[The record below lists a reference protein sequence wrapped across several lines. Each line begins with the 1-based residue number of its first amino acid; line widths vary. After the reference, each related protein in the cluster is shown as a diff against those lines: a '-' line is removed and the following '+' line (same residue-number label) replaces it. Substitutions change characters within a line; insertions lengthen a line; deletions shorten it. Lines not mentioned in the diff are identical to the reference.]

1 MPRTAIT
8 AIILINVVVFVAEVV
23 DRSADGDR
31 SDGSVVEWLAVHSHI
46 NPPEKSLAQL
56 SPAAREKLEPLYN
69 PREDTLLHPWLWWQ
83 FLTCGFVHDP
93 REMQHIM
100 FNMLTL
106 FFLGRDVEQWYGT
119 REFVRLYLVI
129 LVFSALVW
137 SAVDRIFPGSF
148 PSTTLPDGTTVVLP
162 LRTTLFG
169 ASGAITGVVLLY
181 ALLFP
186 RRTLLLMFVLPLP
199 AWLLG
204 AMAIAYDIIGAMGRA
219 DQHVAYV
226 CHLGGAAFALAYFNF
241 RWNLGNAFRPVVAW
255 VKNRARPP
263 LKVFKPDDG
272 PGGPVQDDEVDRI
285 LTKIHR
291 EGEQSLTPKER
302 RFMENASREYQR
314 RRRGPE

>member
-1 MPRTAIT
+1 VGIYDRDYYRQGGSGIQLRMPRTAIT
-8 AIILINVVVFVAEVV
+8 AIILINVAVFVAEVATTSEWSGSEPV
-23 DRSADGDR
+23 VKLLGLHVNAQDRA
-31 SDGSVVEWLAVHSHI
+31 
-46 NPPEKSLAQL
+46 N
-56 SPAAREKLEPLYN
+56 
-69 PREDTLLHPWLWWQ
+69 DTLTRPWMWWQ
-83 FLTCGFVHDP
+83 FLTYGFTHDP
-93 REMQHIM
+93 RTVQHII

-106 FFLGRDVEQWYGT
+106 FFLGRSVEQWYGT
-119 REFVRLYLVI
+119 REFVRLYLVMV
-129 LVFSALVW
+129 VFSGLAWALVT
-137 SAVDRIFPGSF
+137 RF
-148 PSTTLPDGTTVVLP
+148 TVGVSLP
-162 LRTTLFG
+162 LIG
-169 ASGAITGVVLLY
+169 ASGAITGVVVLF

-186 RRTLLLMFVLPLP
+186 RQTLLFMFVLPLP

-204 AMAIAYDIIGAMGRA
+204 AMAIALDILGSLGHGDPNI
-219 DQHVAYV
+219 AYV

-272 PGGPVQDDEVDRI
+272 PGGPVEDDEVDRI

-314 RRRGPE
+314 RRRGPD